1 MPKIKTKKTILKRF
15 KVTKKNKVIR
25 GHLGARHKKF
35 NKIKRR
41 IRHFKEP
48 IMLST
53 RTAKLVMS
61 RLGK

>member
-35 NKIKRR
+35 
-41 IRHFKEP
+41 KEP

>member
-15 KVTKKNKVIR
+15 KITKNNKVIR

-35 NKIKRR
+35 SKTKRR

-48 IMLST
+48 ITLST
-53 RTAKLVMS
+53 RTAKLVLS
-61 RLGK
+61 RIGK